1 MRLATINIKGDS
13 GKCTTTAGLV
23 LDVGVGT
30 TASSMHPA
38 KENPLRERFPRTSGT
53 TASSSMHRATDSSS
67 NIGVDSKNTTAEM
80 DGGSGCLDRVESER
94 EELERLRV
102 EWAQQV
108 SGMLASRVLG

>member
-1 MRLATINIKGDS
+1 MSVPGGAKPPERRPDDAGRRCDLGCGMIGSSLHPATENPTRERPS
-13 GKCTTTAGLV
+13 RTS
-23 LDVGVGT
+23 GT
-30 TASSMHPA
+30 TASSMHP
-38 KENPLRERFPRTSGT
+38 
-53 TASSSMHRATDSSS
+53 ATDSSS

-108 SGMLASRVLG
+108 SGMLASRALG